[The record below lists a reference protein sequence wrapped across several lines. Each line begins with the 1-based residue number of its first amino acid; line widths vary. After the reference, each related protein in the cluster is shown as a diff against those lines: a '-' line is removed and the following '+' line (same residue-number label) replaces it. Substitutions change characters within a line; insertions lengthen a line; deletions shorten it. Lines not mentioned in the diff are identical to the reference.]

1 MAVRG
6 VKLRPL
12 EGLFCTIVVKPV
24 FARLEARDDRVTR
37 GDVVFRGMLI
47 WRAVTAA
54 DVTTFGASAK
64 MEPPRARRRAFD
76 AACSAG
82 LGCRDDAVPLG
93 VHKSSDTLLL

>member
-6 VKLRPL
+6 VKFRPL
-12 EGLFCTIVVKPV
+12 EGFFRAVVVKPV
-24 FARLEARDDRVTR
+24 LARLEAGDDRVAR
-37 GDVVFRGMLI
+37 SGVVFRRMLI
-47 WRAVTAA
+47 WRTITAA
-54 DVTTFGASAK
+54 NVTTLGASAK